1 MDPAAVE
8 LLLSPRGSS
17 LLAALPPYE
26 ESQALALSQRLRD
39 DGVEPALA
47 AAALTQSRL
56 RARAATKLGARAAS
70 MLFTR
75 AGLEQATRAPVAALH
90 AERYVSAGLRHVA
103 DLTAGI
109 GTDALALAAAGLRV
123 TACEIDEATAL
134 VAGHNLAGHPAA
146 EVVHGDGL
154 ALDLTARGIDGVYAD
169 PARRTGSGTRIFDP
183 HAYLPPLD
191 AVWALREEVPAVG
204 IKIGPGVPHQGL
216 PDDAEAEWVSV
227 DGDVV
232 EAGLWFGPLAPE
244 GPGRGATV
252 LRHGPDGLRRA
263 RLHAAAGTAAPPA
276 AVVAG
281 PGSLGGYLFEP
292 DGAVIRAGLVGPL
305 ALEHGARLLDPTIA
319 YLTGDGPVPAV
330 DGVPVASAYR
340 VLDVMPFHL
349 KRLKAYLR
357 ERKVGTLT
365 IKKRGTAV
373 VPEELRSRLAL
384 RGPASATVVLTR
396 IAGSQQ
402 VILVDPVVDPGV
414 DQVLDPPRT
423 SSPSIP
429 SPQEAR

>member
-1 MDPAAVE
+1 MSAWKNRGMDPAAVE
-8 LLLSPRGSS
+8 LLLSQRGSD
-17 LLAALPPYE
+17 LLASLPPYE

-56 RARAATKLGARAAS
+56 RARAAAKLGTRATS
-70 MLFTR
+70 MLFTQ
-75 AGLEQATRAPVAALH
+75 AGLEQATRGVVASLH
-90 AERYVSAGLRHVA
+90 AQRYTAAGVHHVA

-109 GTDALALAAAGLRV
+109 GTDSLALAEAGLRV

-134 VAGHNLAGHPAA
+134 VVRHNLRQHAHA

-154 ALDLTARGIDGVYAD
+154 SLDLDGHDVDGLFAD

-183 HAYLPPLD
+183 HAYQPPLD
-191 AVWALREEVPAVG
+191 AVWTLRDRVPAVG
-204 IKIGPGVPHQGL
+204 IKVGPGVPHHGL

-252 LRHGPDGLRRA
+252 LRQGPDGLRRA
-263 RLHAAAGTAAPPA
+263 RLHATAGTAAPPA

-365 IKKRGTAV
+365 VKKRGTAV

-384 RGPASATVVLTR
+384 SGPASATVVLTR
-396 IAGSQQ
+396 VAGSQQ
-402 VILVDPVVDPGV
+402 VLVVDPV
-414 DQVLDPPRT
+414 LDPSR
-423 SSPSIP
+423 SPSP
-429 SPQEAR
+429 RSPEEVR